1 MNTSAITI
9 YTTPTCGF
17 CHMAKQYFRSRGVA
31 YTEKDI
37 TQDTEG
43 QSWVLDN
50 TGQLGVPVID
60 IDGDVIVGFDRE
72 RIDLSLRDK
81 KLV

>member
-37 TQDTEG
+37 TQDAEG
-43 QSWVLDN
+43 QSWVLDK